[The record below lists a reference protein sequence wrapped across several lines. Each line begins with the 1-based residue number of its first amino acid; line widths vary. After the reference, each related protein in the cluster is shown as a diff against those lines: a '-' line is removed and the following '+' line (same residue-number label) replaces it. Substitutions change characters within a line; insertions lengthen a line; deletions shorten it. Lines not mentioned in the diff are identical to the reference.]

1 MPIMLICDEFVLNAY
16 ASLQADAKTSALAST
31 IAVIL
36 TMGLRMSPSKMLV
49 AKVVT
54 HKDLERKMILALE
67 EFGLF
72 EPIDVRMQA
81 GILQA
86 KRTGE
91 EETVFTSSDRI
102 NAVIESLSLNTSR
115 GSSLRT
121 EVQTQLLSESLEFVT
136 DVVKSV
142 ESEVVD
148 TDSELATLTLEL
160 ERQRGIYDIALAMG
174 PLGLDLGMMTTTEY
188 TYTSAGRIE
197 AGRLSKLEWSL
208 KEVTEGAY
216 AFKAVPARGGNNMMV
231 ASVSVPCERKD
242 AADRIFTAIGYET
255 FQIPEGSKGDPEA
268 TAMDALAQITQLE
281 KEIARLED
289 RKQMIAREWGSRILA
304 AWEVLEIEK
313 SRASVKSYFVYT
325 ESSVKAWGWIP
336 AEKQERLQEILTESV
351 GSALS
356 LAFDEPDFSETDSP
370 TYLDNPPAMKS
381 AEDVVTAYG
390 VPAKDDIDPTKILWL
405 SFPLIFGLVFA
416 DVGQGFLILLIG
428 LAAVRATRRGDDWG
442 QIMGYIQNG
451 GVGLVL
457 MGIFAIVGGFLFG
470 SFFGSETVIQ
480 AQWPIFEH
488 YLANGEPNTWR
499 AVHLLKLSIEV
510 GVIQISL
517 GIILDI
523 YNKFKHGKRDSA
535 LASICYLWLYLGFII
550 LLFGVSYSNVSS
562 WFSNTGTVNLWLPI
576 VGIGSGMGNNGVYPT
591 LPISPMSFS
600 IIAFFVPFILMAL
613 LSFKHGMDGAVH
625 FLENALGMISHTVS
639 YARIFA
645 LNTVHVIL
653 SSVFFSFDPGIIT
666 LYFPPVSLLG
676 LDIIPAQFVEHG
688 AVFGAHLPMIGAVIG
703 TLIVGILEG
712 MLAFMHT
719 LRLHFVE
726 WFSKFYHAGGVAF
739 APFSARRIFTTPAIK
754 IAVAPPIAVN

>member
-1 MPIMLICDEFVLNAY
+1 
-16 ASLQADAKTSALAST
+16 
-31 IAVIL
+31 
-36 TMGLRMSPSKMLV
+36 MLV

-81 GILQA
+81 GILEVQ
-86 KRTGE
+86 RTSE
-91 EETVFTSSDRI
+91 EETAFALSERMS
-102 NAVIESLSLNTSR
+102 AVVESFSLDTSR
-115 GSSLRT
+115 GRSARI
-121 EVQTQLLSESLEFVT
+121 EVQNQMLSDSLHFVSE
-136 DVVKSV
+136 VMNSV
-142 ESEVVD
+142 ESEMTD
-148 TDSELATLTLEL
+148 TDEELATLTLEL
-160 ERQRGIYDIALAMG
+160 DRQKGIYDIALALG
-174 PLGLDLGMMTTTEY
+174 PLGLDLAMIGTTEY

-197 AGRLSKLEWSL
+197 SGRLSKLEWSL
-208 KEVTEGAY
+208 NEVTEGAY
-216 AFKAVPARGGNNMMV
+216 AFKAVPARGGKNMMV
-231 ASVSVPCERKD
+231 ASVSIPCERKD

-255 FQIPEGSKGDPEA
+255 FQIPEGSKGDPEDIA
-268 TAMDALAQITQLE
+268 NEALTQIDLLE
-281 KEIARLED
+281 KEISRLQE
-289 RKQMIAREWGSRILA
+289 RKQMVAKEWGPRILA

-313 SRASVKSYFVYT
+313 ARIRVKSYFVYT

-336 AEKQERLQEILTESV
+336 SEKQEKLEAFLAENV
-351 GSALS
+351 GSALELS
-356 LAFDEPDFSETDSP
+356 FDEPDFSETDSP

-428 LAAVRATRRGDDWG
+428 LFAIRATRRGDDWG

-451 GVGLVL
+451 GTGLVL
-457 MGIFAIVGGFLFG
+457 MGVFAIIGGFLFG

-480 AQWPIFEH
+480 AQWPIFVH
-488 YLANGEPNTWR
+488 YLSNGEPNPYR
-499 AVHLLKLSIEV
+499 AAHMLKLSIEV

-523 YNKFKHGKRDSA
+523 YNKMKHKKTDSA

-550 LLFGVSYSNVSS
+550 LLFGVSYNNLGS
-562 WFSNTGTVNLWLPI
+562 WFSSEGTVNLWLPI
-576 VGIGSGMGNNGVYPT
+576 VGIGYGTGNNGVYPT
-591 LPISPMSFS
+591 LPISPMVFS
-600 IIAFFVPFILMAL
+600 MIAFVAPFILMAL

-653 SSVFFSFDPGIIT
+653 SSVFFSFDPGIIV
-666 LYFPPVSLLG
+666 LYFPAVSLFG
-676 LDIIPAQFVEHG
+676 LNLIPAQFVEHG
-688 AVFGAHLPMIGAVIG
+688 VAFGAELPMIGAIIG
-703 TLIVGILEG
+703 TFIVGILEG

-739 APFSARRIFTTPAIK
+739 APFSARRIFTVPSTK